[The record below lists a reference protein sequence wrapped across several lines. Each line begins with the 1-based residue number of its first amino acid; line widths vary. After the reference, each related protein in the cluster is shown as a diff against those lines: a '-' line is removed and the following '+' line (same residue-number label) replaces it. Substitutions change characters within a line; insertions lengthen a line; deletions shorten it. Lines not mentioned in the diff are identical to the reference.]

1 MNNTNNNKPFYRLYN
16 SVEEIER
23 EREREGEE
31 VELSIHLRH
40 MLTLKSYFTR
50 INQF

>member
-1 MNNTNNNKPFYRLYN
+1 M
-16 SVEEIER
+16 EEIKKIKA
-23 EREREGEE
+23 GL
-31 VELSIHLRH
+31 ELSVHMRY